1 LLFVETGRSK
11 VPRGV
16 GQEGLKERRR
26 RRERSRRK
34 RKRKRGE
41 GEED

>member
-16 GQEGLKERRR
+16 EQEGLKKRRR
-26 RRERSRRK
+26 RRERNRRK
-34 RKRKRGE
+34 RKRAE